1 MFRRKMGFGIP
12 IHKWFRGELK
22 EYARETLL
30 SDKALSRNLFRREA
44 LEKLL
49 AEHCATQ
56 VDYGYH
62 IWALITLEL
71 WFQEYF
77 D

>member
-1 MFRRKMGFGIP
+1 MGFGVP
-12 IHKWFRGELK
+12 IDKWFRGELK
-22 EYARETLL
+22 EYAYNTLL
-30 SDKALSRNLFRREA
+30 SDKAMKRGMFKKETIKKILDAHANTKISFAYR
-44 LEKLL
+44 
-49 AEHCATQ
+49 
-56 VDYGYH
+56 